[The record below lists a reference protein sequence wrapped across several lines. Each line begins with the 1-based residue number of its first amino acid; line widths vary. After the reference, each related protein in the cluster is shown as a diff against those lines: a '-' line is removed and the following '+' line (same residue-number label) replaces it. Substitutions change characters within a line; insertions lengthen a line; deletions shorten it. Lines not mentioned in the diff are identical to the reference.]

1 MHTEM
6 IRDSFNAGKLDGVMK
21 IGNAYFFCCTYTQ
34 QEIEKDVKAIASIFD
49 WADGRKPATQKR
61 LRDIFAARG
70 LTAEARYDAA
80 HGRRYKLCVYPRGDA
95 DARRVTLAASDGMG
109 DTNPEIARPIF

>member
-34 QEIEKDVKAIASIFD
+34 QEIEKDAKAIASISD
-49 WADGRKPATQKR
+49 WADGRKPATQRR
-61 LRDIFAARG
+61 LREIFAARG
-70 LTAEARYDAA
+70 LSAESRYDAA
-80 HGRRYKLCVYPRGDA
+80 HGRRYKLCIFPHGNPA
-95 DARRVTLAASDGMG
+95 ARRVTLAASDGMS
-109 DTNPEIARPIF
+109 DTNPEIAKAIF